1 MNENVQTKPELK
13 CSDSYVSLLCYTLH
27 WSCTPTNILI
37 MPLYLVKIVNDFLL
51 HSDSCQPPSASAHSQ
66 PSVWRLHLS
75 LILFFPAPFS
85 HGGVPIRP
93 GHPCFCVL
101 VCILSSFP
109 NTPLSLTHPSL
120 VLKSL
125 TAPLAFGS
133 CFYFSAPQRL
143 LELELS
149 IYMLVP
155 FTSLSSWSTYPAIYL
170 FWIVSPAVPISYV
183 LQREAHELFLEI

>member
-1 MNENVQTKPELK
+1 MSALL
-13 CSDSYVSLLCYTLH
+13 SL
-27 WSCTPTNILI
+27 CTQPAISVAA
-37 MPLYLVKIVNDFLL
+37 PSIVNTLFPHALL
-51 HSDSCQPPSASAHSQ
+51 SWRRPHPP
-66 PSVWRLHLS
+66 WG
-75 LILFFPAPFS
+75 I
-85 HGGVPIRP
+85 P

-109 NTPLSLTHPSL
+109 NTPLSSTHPSL

-149 IYMLVP
+149 IYMSVP

-170 FWIVSPAVPISYV
+170 FWTVSPAVPLSYV
-183 LQREAHELFLEI
+183 LRRDAHEIFLEI